1 MGATG
6 HTEYGR
12 SRPHIVPRK
21 DEHSMTG
28 PLPEPYQPGPFKPD
42 DPARPAPSG
51 ETFDSHL
58 DVPLDDETAAP
69 REPVFVDVIAKTAD
83 VKPIIPA
90 NLRGWDNIRSFARY
104 HTGLN
109 ARRVGYHAA
118 RTLQIYLPL
127 MLFWSVVGV
136 FRILGRQLR
145 WWWHRELSAL
155 EQEAAAKGDL
165 VTGPRIAEQARE
177 ARRARGIFLLAELVA
192 LLTAGLLL
200 WFAAPRWAT
209 YAVAAVALPWL
220 AHVGR
225 PVTAPIVR
233 PAVVTHRFRRINPD
247 IVLRAY
253 YSAGIGHP
261 DKPNQKVDFGGTM
274 ARDQRETGS
283 QVLVDVPYGVAFS
296 EVIKAKEKLASG
308 LDVHA
313 NQVFLTADKTSNRRH
328 LLFVADRDP
337 LAIPAGVTD
346 LLDCKPR
353 NIWRPIRLGKDE
365 RDNLVTIMLVFLSVL
380 IGAQPRRGKTFF
392 TRLIALYAALDA
404 NVRLLLADGKMSPDW
419 NKFTLVAHR
428 MVVGDTPNTR
438 DHDPLTNMIEMLD
451 EILAHIDQVNDE
463 LSALPVEMCPE
474 GKLTEELHRDPR
486 YPNLKVWVVVL
497 EEFQVYFETVDQ
509 EFNKKVAQKLARIQ
523 AVGPSAG
530 VVILS
535 SSQKPSG
542 VGAGDVGRLFNRFRD
557 NHQVRFALK
566 CGSRDVSMAV
576 LSGDA
581 YQEGYDASSLPAGD
595 EYRGVGILYGA
606 SNTTPTVRTLLA
618 DHKAAEEILLAARKY
633 RERAGTLSGLAAGE
647 DMAREYRD
655 VLADVRGVFYAGEA
669 WISWPQIAQ
678 RLSDELPEHYA
689 DVTAEA
695 ISAQAR
701 ALKVPSVDGRD
712 KAQGNKV
719 VKGAKVAAVDAA
731 LERRRL
737 ESGR

>member
-1 MGATG
+1 MTDNIQ
-6 HTEYGR
+6 GR
-12 SRPHIVPRK
+12 R
-21 DEHSMTG
+21 DT
-28 PLPEPYQPGPFKPD
+28 
-42 DPARPAPSG
+42 
-51 ETFDSHL
+51 HL
-58 DVPLDDETAAP
+58 DIPLDDDP
-69 REPVFVDVIAKTAD
+69 PVMSREPVFVDVVAKSAE

-90 NLRGWDNIRSFARY
+90 SFRSWSNLKAWTSY
-104 HTGLN
+104 QVGLN
-109 ARRVGYHAA
+109 ARRAGYHAA

-136 FRILGRQLR
+136 FRLANRQRL
-145 WWWHRELSAL
+145 WWWQPQMTAL
-155 EQEAAAKGDL
+155 LDEAVAKGDL
-165 VTGPRIAEQARE
+165 HAGPKINRDLSEQRKARFF
-177 ARRARGIFLLAELVA
+177 ALLAELVA
-192 LLTAGLLL
+192 LAVAVVLL
-200 WFAAPRWAT
+200 WALAPRWAQ
-209 YAVAAVALPWL
+209 VAAVVLALPWL

-225 PVTAPIVR
+225 PQTMPILR
-233 PAVVTHRFRRINPD
+233 PAVVAHRFRRINSD

-253 YSAGIGHP
+253 YSAGLGHP
-261 DKPNQKVDFGGTM
+261 DKPHQQVTFASTM
-274 ARDQRETGS
+274 QRDQRETGS
-283 QVLVDVPYGVAFS
+283 QVAVDVPFGVPFS
-296 EVIKAKEKLASG
+296 EVVKAKEKLASG
-308 LDVHA
+308 LDVHV

-353 NIWRPIRLGKDE
+353 NIWRPILLGKDE
-365 RDNLVTIMLVFLSVL
+365 RDNVVTIMLVFLSVL
-380 IGAQPRRGKTFF
+380 VGAQPRRGKTFF
-392 TRLIALYAALDA
+392 TRLIALFAALDP

-419 NKFTLVAHR
+419 NKFSLVAHR

-438 DHDPLTNMIEMLD
+438 DHDPLTNMLEMLD

-509 EFNKKVAQKLARIQ
+509 EFNKKLAQKLARIQ

-530 VVILS
+530 VILLS

-557 NHQVRFALK
+557 NHLVRFALK
-566 CGSRDVSMAV
+566 CGSRDVSISV

-581 YQEGYDASSLPAGD
+581 YQEGYDASALPAGD

-618 DHKAAEEILLAARKY
+618 DHKAAETILLAARKY
-633 RERAGTLSGLAAGE
+633 REQAGTLSGLAAGE
-647 DMAREYRD
+647 DMSREYRD
-655 VLADVRGVFYAGEA
+655 FLADVRRVFYAGEA

-678 RLSDELPEHYA
+678 RLSEELPEHYA

-712 KAQGNKV
+712 KTQDNKV
-719 VKGAKVAAVDAA
+719 VKGAKVAAVEAA
-731 LERRRL
+731 MERRRL